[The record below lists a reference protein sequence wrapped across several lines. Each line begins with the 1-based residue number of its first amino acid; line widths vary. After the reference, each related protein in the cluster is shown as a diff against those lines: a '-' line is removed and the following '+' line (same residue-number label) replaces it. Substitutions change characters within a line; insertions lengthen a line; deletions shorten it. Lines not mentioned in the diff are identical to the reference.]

1 MRIVSSLLLLL
12 LGVTACKQ
20 EKRESGESM
29 SQLPEKQTVQPW
41 ISLTNASDWR
51 GYNMDSL
58 PSNWSVEDGLISCF
72 GEAGD
77 MGGDIISKQTYDN
90 FELEFEWKISEGGN
104 SGVFYQVVEDT
115 IYHSPYQTGPE
126 YQLLDDA
133 GFKEPIQDWQ
143 MAGANYAMHVP
154 NGKKRLNP
162 AGEWNTGRI
171 VFNRGKVEHWMNGE
185 KILEFDK
192 FTEDWQKRRD
202 SGKWNDYPDYGK
214 ANEGYLALQDHG
226 AGVWFRNIR
235 VRRL

>member
-104 SGVFYQVVEDT
+104 SGVFYHVVEDT

>member
-1 MRIVSSLLLLL
+1 
-12 LGVTACKQ
+12 
-20 EKRESGESM
+20 
-29 SQLPEKQTVQPW
+29 
-41 ISLTNASDWR
+41 
-51 GYNMDSL
+51 
-58 PSNWSVEDGLISCF
+58 
-72 GEAGD
+72 

>member
-20 EKRESGESM
+20 EKRESRESM

-104 SGVFYQVVEDT
+104 SGVFYHVVEDT